1 MKPFG
6 SGAASGA
13 KQAYPIHLILSFRG
27 FRAAHETTGVEQPSA
42 VVVGCTSSLIVRRAT
57 SLSLASPAM
66 SSAQA
71 TEDALGS
78 GRSFMPI
85 WRCHCPRS
93 LRRCGRFAG

>member
-27 FRAAHETTGVEQPSA
+27 FRAVHETTGVEQPSA
-42 VVVGCTSSLIVRRAT
+42 VVMSCTSSLIVRRAF
-57 SLSLASPAM
+57 LSLTSPAM

-85 WRCHCPRS
+85 RRCHCPRS